1 MWCARTGAIIV
12 YKNET
17 KIVYFEQN
25 VAVYHNSFN
34 FRCTLIKSE
43 EYLDNK
49 PLYNSQNFLR
59 DGYYIFYR
67 IKISNRVN
75 FVILGHFFAFDGPKK
90 DQIFISDNC
99 DFYNL

>member
-59 DGYYIFYR
+59 NDIYTFYR
-67 IKISNRVN
+67 IEISNRVN
-75 FVILGHFFAFDGPKK
+75 FVIFGSLFAFEGPKK
-90 DQIFISDNC
+90 GKIFIFDKC
-99 DFYNL
+99 DFYNF